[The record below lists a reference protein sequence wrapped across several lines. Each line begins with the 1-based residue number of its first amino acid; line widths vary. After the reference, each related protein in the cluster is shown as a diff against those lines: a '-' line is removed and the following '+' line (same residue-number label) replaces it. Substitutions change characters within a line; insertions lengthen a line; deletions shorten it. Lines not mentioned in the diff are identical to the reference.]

1 MFIFDLNNSESCLA
15 NIITSHVQ
23 ITLKAIP
30 TKIAKVVNVISSYT
44 IKKKNNLLRNK
55 LRQTI

>member
-23 ITLKAIP
+23 IILEAIP
-30 TKIAKVVNVISSYT
+30 TKITKVVNVISSYT

>member
-23 ITLKAIP
+23 IILEAIP
-30 TKIAKVVNVISSYT
+30 TQITKVVNVISSYT

>member
-15 NIITSHVQ
+15 NIITSHVH
-23 ITLKAIP
+23 IMLKAIP